1 MLLTE
6 AYHFASCVFLK
17 HHNMK
22 KLYFSIFFSLSV
34 IVTMAGNRS
43 SYEKLAIAKTAL
55 KSIVSK
61 STRAHLYELKT
72 LKENAALTVIGY
84 EQKGYVI
91 IANDERI
98 NAIIGYSD
106 QAFQENNPG
115 LNWWLKAASEVIEA
129 GETTSNTYVSTTDKT
144 AIPQLLISEWGQ
156 AAPFNNLCPVGKRGK
171 CPTGCVATAM
181 AQVLYYQR
189 YPEKAIGRGSC
200 TYGGK
205 TIAQDLSGVNYAWD
219 KMQPRYETP
228 SGEGCDDV
236 ATLLYDCGLSI
247 NMDYDDSG
255 SGSYN
260 FAASTAMKK
269 NFSLNSIYCQR
280 DYYTASDWMEVV
292 YEELSHHNPVI
303 YGGLSYVDGN
313 ASGHSFVI
321 DGYRDDGLVH
331 VNWGWNGLGN
341 GYYDIALLNPVV
353 NADSMSFSSQQDMVI
368 CQKEPLEYHSCIGMN
383 GITIQKVSDNSF
395 SARVTSIMNLLPED
409 FKGQLAII
417 AERNGK
423 KNVLY
428 STEQK
433 LIFGLAYSAVF
444 EEPEYSVSNLEDGE
458 YRLYAAS
465 KSETDSDWQI
475 FRAKRG
481 GKNSYVMTKGNG
493 TISLKADNKAWTTSI
508 TTVFKN
514 HDENNSSKTPIY
526 NLNGQQVDGSYHGV
540 VIKNGK
546 KYVQ

>member
-1 MLLTE
+1 M
-6 AYHFASCVFLK
+6 FIK
-17 HHNMK
+17 KRHNMK
-22 KLYFSIFFSLSV
+22 RLYFSIIFSLSV
-34 IVTMAGNRS
+34 IAAMAAYRS
-43 SYEKLAIAKTAL
+43 SNEKLAIARSAL
-55 KSIVSK
+55 QSIAQNG
-61 STRAHLYELKT
+61 TRANRGELKT
-72 LKENAALTVIGY
+72 LKENATLTVIGY
-84 EQKGYVI
+84 PQKGYVI
-91 IANDERI
+91 IANDERF

-106 QAFQENNPG
+106 QAFQEDNPG
-115 LNWWLKAASEVIEA
+115 LNWWLKAASEVMEA
-129 GETTSNTYVSTTDKT
+129 AKTTSSTDASATDKT
-144 AIPQLLISEWGQ
+144 AIPQLLVSEWGQ
-156 AAPFNNLCPVGKRGK
+156 DAPFNNLCPVGKRGK

-181 AQVLYYQR
+181 AQVLYYQK

-205 TIAQDLSGVNYAWD
+205 TIAEDLSGVNYAWD

-247 NMDYDDSG
+247 NMNYDDTG

-260 FAASTAMKK
+260 FAASTALKK
-269 NFSLNSIYCQR
+269 NFSLSSIYYNR
-280 DYYTASDWMEVV
+280 DYYTASDWMNLV
-292 YEELSHHNPVI
+292 YDQLSHHNPVI
-303 YGGLSYVDGN
+303 YGGQSYVDGN
-313 ASGHSFVI
+313 TSGHSFVI
-321 DGYRDDGLVH
+321 DGYREDGLVH
-331 VNWGWNGLGN
+331 VNWGWDGLGN

-395 SARVTSIMNLLPED
+395 SARVTSIMNLLPDD

-423 KNVLY
+423 KNVLF

-433 LIFGLAYSAVF
+433 LVFGLTYSSIFG
-444 EEPEYSVSNLEDGE
+444 EPEYNIADLEDGE
-458 YRLYAAS
+458 YRVYAAS
-465 KSETDSDWQI
+465 KSETEADWQV

-493 TISLKADNKAWTTSI
+493 TITLKADSKAWTTGISSI
-508 TTVFKN
+508 F
-514 HDENNSSKTPIY
+514 NNYNADNPSKMTIY
-526 NLNGQQVDGSYHGV
+526 NLNGQQVDASYHGV

-546 KYVQ
+546 KYVQK